1 MLNPPD
7 AESGKEWQTW
17 KRGFGNPFF
26 ISCKKCRDHQKY
38 WHNFTQLIVYGQSPS
53 TPAACVH
60 RDTLPALGS
69 DMTSFRHSCGPHMRR
84 GKGTIDQ
91 GGRRKSRL
99 TWLLSWP
106 SNWEGRPKAEPWM
119 WGGVMVV
126 ESASVTLPF
135 SWMQCLRSPCPLL
148 FSCLPACLS
157 QSRFVH
163 ENDLQSLWL
172 YQLPDIDVPDR
183 PNPLKKGF
191 IPLTEKPWR
200 TAHSFISAP
209 QYVLNMC
216 CVLSCA
222 TLICPNRLAFVALS
236 GKGYCLNVSAIYIAL
251 ISHNY

>member
-1 MLNPPD
+1 MVPLQQDICTNPITSPLRERFDCSNNISLFPQKIKSSFFYVFRSWLLLNPPD

-60 RDTLPALGS
+60 RDTLPALES

-126 ESASVTLPF
+126 ESAPVTLPF

-163 ENDLQSLWL
+163 EKWS
-172 YQLPDIDVPDR
+172 
-183 PNPLKKGF
+183 
-191 IPLTEKPWR
+191 T
-200 TAHSFISAP
+200 IS
-209 QYVLNMC
+209 
-216 CVLSCA
+216 
-222 TLICPNRLAFVALS
+222 VA
-236 GKGYCLNVSAIYIAL
+236 VSASRYRRPW
-251 ISHNY
+251 